1 MAAREG
7 TDLDRKK
14 NESGEQRSCRR
25 TVVKKAKGRDGVQRR
40 FLTDNRKANRQAMI
54 TYLWRSCPS
63 VVRNP
68 RNGPDPR
75 WSVHVDFANSP
86 LLRLAQ
92 LRTEEL
98 GGLLWR
104 NFQGFGPQSF
114 SSIFLFFDSQGFGSQ
129 SLFKIGL
136 HLLRLWRNFQ
146 GFGPQSFSSIF
157 LFFDSQG
164 LGSQSF
170 FKIGLHL
177 LRYNMVDQG
186 LVNEPVFS
194 FWLNLDTNAQD
205 GGELAFCGVDPKQFK
220 GEHTYV
226 PVTKN

>member
-1 MAAREG
+1 MMFSSNSTLEPSSTGVEEGYCFLNRRRLWPGTADGDGRGDGVWPGLRSEADWPAWRELGDGVAESESETIMAAIEG

-40 FLTDNRKANRQAMI
+40 FLTDNREANRQAMI
-54 TYLWRSCPS
+54 TYLLKSCPS

-98 GGLLWR
+98 GGL
-104 NFQGFGPQSF
+104 
-114 SSIFLFFDSQGFGSQ
+114 
-129 SLFKIGL
+129 
-136 HLLRLWRNFQ
+136 
-146 GFGPQSFSSIF
+146 
-157 LFFDSQG
+157 
-164 LGSQSF
+164 
-170 FKIGLHL
+170 
-177 LRYNMVDQG
+177 
-186 LVNEPVFS
+186 
-194 FWLNLDTNAQD
+194 
-205 GGELAFCGVDPKQFK
+205 
-220 GEHTYV
+220 
-226 PVTKN
+226 